1 MTCTLL
7 LCLLFGC
14 VEPVDFNP
22 FRNFRHVEKH
32 VDPFDMPAYYG
43 PMPAHP
49 IASECAVN
57 DVVCLVRHEDAVLSI
72 AVLTTD
78 RLMCTRR
85 SIRPAACR
93 AAYDTIFRTNHKT
106 WSTR

>member
-1 MTCTLL
+1 MTCALI

-22 FRNFRHVEKH
+22 FRNFHRTGKL
-32 VDPFDMPAYYG
+32 VDPFDEPAYYG

-49 IASECAVN
+49 VAHECAVN
-57 DVVCLVRHEDAVLSI
+57 DIPCLISHEEAVLGV
-72 AVLTTD
+72 AVLTMD
-78 RLMCTRR
+78 RLTCAR
-85 SIRPAACR
+85 SSARPAACR
-93 AAYDTIFRTNHKT
+93 AAYDAIFRATP